1 MQQDKLTISV
11 IIGAVINFICNLVL
25 IPIWYSSGAMLASV
39 IAEFSV
45 TVVQFR
51 YVRKQLNLKKIIAY
65 VPKYLISS
73 LLMLALLIIEDQ
85 YLTSSVISTLIMIV
99 SGTFLYFIG
108 LLVMREKLLLEFFGQ
123 LKSKVQVY
131 LKKNE

>member
-1 MQQDKLTISV
+1 
-11 IIGAVINFICNLVL
+11 
-25 IPIWYSSGAMLASV
+25 
-39 IAEFSV
+39 
-45 TVVQFR
+45 
-51 YVRKQLNLKKIIAY
+51 
-65 VPKYLISS
+65 
-73 LLMLALLIIEDQ
+73 MLALLIIEDQ